1 MRYFLLLVMLAAF
14 NLTASAQWYKLDFK
28 KHVRYSQVAGVRYN
42 PLKKLMAANQA
53 PTTKK
58 LAPVPTVISQL
69 ELEAG
74 ERVIMRAAQHNM
86 RFRQYGEASYRFSE
100 LAQLY
105 VKANR
110 LSEAKWYFL
119 QSNNISR
126 QQNDY
131 PHTINNLICLAL
143 IKADLGDLPQAQ
155 QDLNEAREMARNT
168 GRAQDLKLV
177 DEKLKFLQTNKTWLP
192 KSELRYADAAEVT
205 AKSK

>member
-1 MRYFLLLVMLAAF
+1 MLAAF

-28 KHVRYSQVAGVRYN
+28 KHVRYPQVAAAKYN
-42 PLKKLMAANQA
+42 ALKREMATYPL

-58 LAPVPTVISQL
+58 IAPVPPMISQL

-74 ERVIMRAAQHNM
+74 ERIIMRAAQHFM

-105 VKANR
+105 AKANR
-110 LSEAKWYFL
+110 LSEAKWYYL

-131 PHTINNLICLAL
+131 PHTISNLICLAL
-143 IKADLGDLPQAQ
+143 IKADLGDLSQAH
-155 QDLNEAREMARNT
+155 QDLTEARDMARST
-168 GRAQDLKLV
+168 GRAQDLKLCE
-177 DEKLKFLQTNKTWLP
+177 EKLKFIQTNKTWLP

>member
-1 MRYFLLLVMLAAF
+1 MRYSLLLVIVFAF

-28 KHVRYSQVAGVRYN
+28 KHVRYSQIASTKYN
-42 PLKKLMAANQA
+42 AMKRLMATYPVVTN
-53 PTTKK
+53 KK

-69 ELEAG
+69 QLEAG

-110 LSEAKWYFL
+110 LSEAKWYYL
-119 QSNNISR
+119 QSNLISR

-131 PHTINNLICLAL
+131 PHTISNLICLAL
-143 IKADLGDLPQAQ
+143 VKADLGDLTQAQ
-155 QDLNEAREMARNT
+155 QDLTEALEMARNA
-168 GRAQDLKLV
+168 GRTQDLKLV
-177 DEKLKFLQTNKTWLP
+177 EEKLKFLQTNKTWLP
-192 KSELRYADAAEVT
+192 KSELRYADAAETT